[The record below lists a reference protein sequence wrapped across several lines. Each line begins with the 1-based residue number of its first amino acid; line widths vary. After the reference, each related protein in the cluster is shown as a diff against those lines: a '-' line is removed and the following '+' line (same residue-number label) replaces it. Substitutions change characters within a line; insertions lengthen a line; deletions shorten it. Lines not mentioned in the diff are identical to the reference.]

1 MTTFN
6 QFFGT
11 GDKLGEVI
19 LMANSDFPS
28 SFSAG
33 GASFLKDATS
43 IINPNGLYDE
53 YISIASA
60 GAILNQVDGTL
71 PIAVV
76 APAAQVI
83 KKGAN
88 YLIGCYYTTDVTST
102 WTLGTGGSTATN
114 FGNCLIGTNYCTTY
128 GTKVAYSSDGTS
140 YTEVSLTDTGNL
152 IAANTDATLAVTV
165 SYYGTGDALGDIYTS
180 TDGVTW
186 TARTPSV
193 TIGAIRKCFW
203 SPTLSAFVYKNSTGD
218 FFKTT
223 DGYTMSTL
231 TLPGSG
237 TSRDIV
243 DTGTTLYAS
252 YSSNLYSSPDGT
264 TWTLVGPMGVSA
276 SFLYYAGGI
285 LFAYTSYYTRCG
297 ISTDNGV
304 SFIPLYF
311 TRSDDGVYG
320 QTTSFSGVCTI
331 DGEVSVIMDTEL
343 IINPIVV
350 PNAVYA
356 DIIGTPDVGTAYT
369 RIL

>member
-6 QFFGT
+6 QFFGS
-11 GDKLGEVI
+11 GDKLGEVV
-19 LMANSDFPS
+19 LMANSDFQR

-33 GASFLKDATS
+33 GATFLKDAVS

-53 YISIASA
+53 YISIANA

-71 PIAVV
+71 PIEVV
-76 APAAQVI
+76 ASAAQVI

-102 WTLGTGGSTATN
+102 WTLGTGGSTAIN
-114 FGNCLIGTNYCTTY
+114 YGNCLIGTNYCTTY
-128 GTKVAYSSDGTS
+128 GSKVAYSSDGTS
-140 YTEVSLTDTGNL
+140 YTEVSLTDVGNL

-165 SYYGTGDALGDIYTS
+165 SASGLGDALGDVYTS

-193 TIGAIRKCFW
+193 AIRAITRCFW
-203 SPTLSAFVYKNSTGD
+203 SPTLSAFVYKNDVGT
-218 FFKTT
+218 FFKTA

-237 TSRDIV
+237 TSRHIV
-243 DTGTTLYAS
+243 DTGSILYAS
-252 YSSNLYSSPDGT
+252 YNANLYSSPDGI
-264 TWTLVGPMGVSA
+264 TWTLVGPIGVA
-276 SFLYYAGGI
+276 SSSLYYAGGI
-285 LFAYTSYYTRCG
+285 LFAPSTSVTRCV

-304 SFIPLYF
+304 SFITPYF

-320 QTTSFSGVCTI
+320 QSANLSGVCTI
-331 DGEVSVIMDTEL
+331 DGEVSVIMGTEL
-343 IINPIVV
+343 ILNPIVV

-356 DIIGTPDVGTAYT
+356 DITGIPNVGIAYT